1 MTNRLLEKFSRFT
14 VDLTY
19 HEQFCSNETEA
30 SEAFDTFV
38 DKYHN
43 GKYPKSDLVK
53 YLINSVSTIYIIH
66 SSLIVYYVMIYNIQ
80 YLSICMYIF
89 IYVFLYPK
97 QDSGP
102 SLKTRLSKI

>member
-1 MTNRLLEKFSRFT
+1 MTNRLLEKFSKFT

-19 HEQFCSNETEA
+19 HEKFCSNETEA

-53 YLINSVSTIYIIH
+53 YLIHSVNSKYMLDFPFI
-66 SSLIVYYVMIYNIQ
+66 
-80 YLSICMYIF
+80 LSCFCDI
-89 IYVFLYPK
+89 
-97 QDSGP
+97 
-102 SLKTRLSKI
+102 